1 MLHIIFKEP
10 ALNPCVAHT
19 PWPSRTNGEWTPDS
33 PTSTLTLTL
42 YKCLCKWTNFLP
54 WTSPLWCFV
63 FLFLRVALKE
73 EPHYIGISQAFTHSQ
88 KLKKVLSS
96 SRLSVPLSTDREHEQ
111 AENSH
116 ARRRSSFYCW
126 ACIFSSINNSSWIL
140 TSHWLQWVTSELQK
154 QSLCECEHCSLW
166 TKIHSAFWTQAP
178 PVHQCQRQNAHTTQE
193 TFSLEKT

>member
-1 MLHIIFKEP
+1 MNQLLAMDQPSLMFCFFIFKSGLKRRAP
-10 ALNPCVAHT
+10 RHRDFSGFHT
-19 PWPSRTNGEWTPDS
+19 LS
-33 PTSTLTLTL
+33 
-42 YKCLCKWTNFLP
+42 K
-54 WTSPLWCFV
+54 
-63 FLFLRVALKE
+63 
-73 EPHYIGISQAFTHSQ
+73 I
-88 KLKKVLSS
+88 KKSLSS

-126 ACIFSSINNSSWIL
+126 ACIFSSSNNSSWIL